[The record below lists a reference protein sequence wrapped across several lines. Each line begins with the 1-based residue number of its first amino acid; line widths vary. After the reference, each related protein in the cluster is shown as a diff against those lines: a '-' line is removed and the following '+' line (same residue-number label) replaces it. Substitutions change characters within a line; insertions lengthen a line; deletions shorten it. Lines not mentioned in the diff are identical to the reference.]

1 MTENLKLSLGAGTA
15 IHEFVYDDAVP
26 WPNAP
31 DGSGSSLT
39 LACVESGVNH
49 ADPDVWRASVA
60 WGGSPGTDDSTS
72 IDDWLTAFGLSAGD
86 EFLDGDGDGLLSK
99 VEYAIGTDPTMAG
112 SSNPLIVSLIGDDAY
127 YSYTRSRTA
136 DGVTVIAEYSSDL
149 SNWAPAEI
157 VSSNDQGGGIDQVT
171 VRRFGPGSGETQG
184 FFRLRVELK

>member
-86 EFLDGDGDGLLSK
+86 EFLDGVGDGLLS
-99 VEYAIGTDPTMAG
+99 
-112 SSNPLIVSLIGDDAY
+112 
-127 YSYTRSRTA
+127 
-136 DGVTVIAEYSSDL
+136 
-149 SNWAPAEI
+149 
-157 VSSNDQGGGIDQVT
+157 
-171 VRRFGPGSGETQG
+171 
-184 FFRLRVELK
+184 